1 MVKLTAEQVW
11 NDIRDDEAHGIS
23 RYSSDGSQGGF
34 TYDEA
39 RDLGF
44 VPPNELPKEDQVV
57 EFDID
62 EEPSETETSL
72 AQAAVSASGS
82 PATVERFVKRD
93 IRLQRARRGKKL
105 SDTPDAK
112 RARARRDKKK
122 VQVAQN
128 ISDNADPWGR

>member
-11 NDIRDDEAHGIS
+11 NDIRDDEAHGLS
-23 RYSSDGSQGGF
+23 RFSSDDSQGGF

-44 VPPNELPKEDQVV
+44 VPPNEIPKKDQVV

-62 EEPSETETSL
+62 EEPSETESSL

-82 PATVERFVKRD
+82 SATVEKFVKRD
-93 IRLQRARRGKKL
+93 IELKRTRRGKKL

-112 RARARRDKKK
+112 RARARSDKKK
-122 VQVAQN
+122 VQAAKN